1 MIRGETL
8 KLRMKVHTSLRLATL
23 IVASVLCFVGISY
36 AQDSANTTDADRLRR
51 LEEAVKQLQ
60 QENRELRQQVQELK
74 PAIVNTA
81 PGMGA
86 ADKAAFATNAAEL
99 AASSKS
105 PFVLPW
111 GKEAKLKLSGFI
123 QGNAE
128 FGDVASSEGRL
139 ADGPNAVNNRFR
151 LRRARIGVTGEFLE
165 HFDFKLEG
173 DFEQSDGTTGGR
185 TGFSGTDLFVNW
197 NRFPEANLK
206 VGQFKAP
213 FGLEQL
219 TSDTT
224 LFIAERT
231 LVSGA
236 ITPERQIGVQLWG
249 KPLANLWPDKKD
261 LLNYSVGMF
270 NGNGRNTTVND
281 DNEFMYVG
289 RVELTPW
296 IGKLLQQDAGLKF
309 GFNGLYSRD
318 AANVN
323 LSQTGNLRLQP
334 DGSLLPFNDHS
345 ADERTAWGADLSLNL
360 GNFDLVA
367 EYLQEQI
374 RPSGSGALVTPA
386 SGLGTLG
393 EFTTQG
399 YYVQGSYYFWKK
411 KLQLVGQWQSFDPGQ
426 AANDDIYS
434 ATVGLNY
441 YIKGNDIKLMLDY
454 IHTWSDFRRNNPGL
468 GQAEFNEVLAR
479 IQLMF

>member
-1 MIRGETL
+1 MKIHTTL
-8 KLRMKVHTSLRLATL
+8 QLATL
-23 IVASVLCFVGISY
+23 VIASTLSVIGISH
-36 AQDSANTTDADRLRR
+36 AQDNSTTTDADRFRR
-51 LEEAVKQLQ
+51 LEEAVQQLQ

-74 PAIVNTA
+74 PASANFA
-81 PGMGA
+81 PGTNA
-86 ADKAAFATNAAEL
+86 TDKAAFATNAVEL

-111 GKEAKLKLSGFI
+111 GKEAKLKLGGFI
-123 QGNAE
+123 QANAE
-128 FGDVASSEGRL
+128 GGDVASSEGRL

-173 DFEQSDGTTGGR
+173 DFEQGDGTTGGR
-185 TGFSGTDLFVNW
+185 TSFSGTDIFINW
-197 NRFPEANLK
+197 NRFPEANVK

-213 FGLEQL
+213 FGLEMI
-219 TSDTT
+219 TPDTT
-224 LFIAERT
+224 LFTAERT
-231 LVSGA
+231 LVTGA

-281 DNEFMYVG
+281 NNEFMYVG

-296 IGKLLQQDAGLKF
+296 VGKLFQQDARLKLGL
-309 GFNGLYSRD
+309 NGLYSRD

-334 DGSLLPFNDHS
+334 DGSLLPFNNHS
-345 ADERTAWGADLSLNL
+345 ADERTAWGADLSFNL
-360 GNFDLVA
+360 GGFDLVA

-374 RPSGSGALVTPA
+374 RASGTTALVTPA

-393 EFTTQG
+393 QFTTQG

-411 KLQLVGQWQSFDPGQ
+411 KLQLIGRWESFNPGQ

-434 ATVGLNY
+434 APAGLNY
-441 YIKGNDIKLMLDY
+441 YIKGNDLKLMLDY
-454 IHTWSDFRRNNPGL
+454 IHTWSDLRRNNPGL
-468 GQAEFNEVLAR
+468 GQAEFNQVLAR
-479 IQLMF
+479 MQLMF